1 MNITEV
7 PFRSSE
13 ATPPGVQ
20 VLSFDAL
27 LDRAS
32 GHRINP
38 SAPMRPSFHHL
49 VAVRGGR
56 LDCSVDFTEHQL
68 VEGDLIWVRPGQILQ
83 FGPQL
88 ETSQGIVILFAPGF
102 LDDATASA
110 AHADRPDASL
120 VPVRS
125 PALLPLTEMLAD
137 EYDNPTGLPAA
148 IHIAIIRHVLS
159 ILLLRIGNHGHRS
172 SEPGRFRPH
181 APRRGLR
188 PPTRL
193 QRANPH
199 PGIASRHRLRS
210 KARHPGTSTPRG
222 QTPTNTHRPHQ
233 HSDRS
238 AHRHARP
245 GRIRQVLPPPNGRN
259 THDLPDRL
267 HGANKSGT
275 KRWHLNSRRA
285 ALPRRPLTAGTDA
298 FALACGDTDRHHV
311 TISVLPNI
319 RAMRAE
325 SI

>member
-27 LDRAS
+27 LDRAR
-32 GHRINP
+32 GHMVDP

-88 ETSQGIVILFAPGF
+88 ETSQGIVVLFAPGV

-120 VPVRS
+120 VPLPS
-125 PALLPLTEMLAD
+125 PALLPVTEMLAD
-137 EYDNPTGLPAA
+137 EYDNPGGLPAA

-159 ILLLRIGNHGHRS
+159 ILLLHIGNHGHRS
-172 SEPGRFRPH
+172 NEHADAAFEAFRQAIEGDFAH
-181 APRRGLR
+181 THRVEDYARQLGYSVRTL
-188 PPTRL
+188 TR
-193 QRANPH
+193 
-199 PGIASRHRLRS
+199 ASHVATGYGAKRVIQERVLLEAKRLL
-210 KARHPGTSTPRG
+210 AHTELTSTAIAGRVGMPDPAAFGKFFRR
-222 QTPTNTHRPHQ
+222 QTGETPATFR
-233 HSDRS
+233 D
-238 AHRHARP
+238 
-245 GRIRQVLPPPNGRN
+245 RIR
-259 THDLPDRL
+259 
-267 HGANKSGT
+267 GAGNSG
-275 KRWHLNSRRA
+275 
-285 ALPRRPLTAGTDA
+285 
-298 FALACGDTDRHHV
+298 
-311 TISVLPNI
+311 
-319 RAMRAE
+319 
-325 SI
+325 

>member
-49 VAVRGGR
+49 VAVRGER

-125 PALLPLTEMLAD
+125 PALLPLTGMLAD
-137 EYDNPTGLPAA
+137 EYDNPGGLPAA

-172 SEPGRFRPH
+172 SEPADAAFEAFRQAVEDGFAH
-181 APRRGLR
+181 THRVEDYARQLGYSVRTLTRTSHLATGYGAKRVIQERVLLEAKRLLVHTGL
-188 PPTRL
+188 TN
-193 QRANPH
+193 AA
-199 PGIASRHRLRS
+199 IAARIGMPDPAAFGKFFRHQT
-210 KARHPGTSTPRG
+210 GE
-222 QTPTNTHRPHQ
+222 TPTTFRTASTAPTTATRR
-233 HSDRS
+233 D
-238 AHRHARP
+238 
-245 GRIRQVLPPPNGRN
+245 
-259 THDLPDRL
+259 
-267 HGANKSGT
+267 GA
-275 KRWHLNSRRA
+275 
-285 ALPRRPLTAGTDA
+285 
-298 FALACGDTDRHHV
+298 
-311 TISVLPNI
+311 
-319 RAMRAE
+319 
-325 SI
+325 

>member
-27 LDRAS
+27 LDRAR

-88 ETSQGIVILFAPGF
+88 ETSQGIVVLFAPGF

-110 AHADRPDASL
+110 AHADRPDGSL
-120 VPVRS
+120 TPVRS
-125 PALLPLTEMLAD
+125 PALLALTEMLAD
-137 EYDNPTGLPAA
+137 EYHNPSGLPAA

-172 SEPGRFRPH
+172 SEPADAAFEAFRQAVEDGFAH
-181 APRRGLR
+181 THRVEDYARQLGYSVRTL
-188 PPTRL
+188 TR
-193 QRANPH
+193 
-199 PGIASRHRLRS
+199 ASHLATGYGAKRVIQERVLLEAKRLLV
-210 KARHPGTSTPRG
+210 HTELTSTAIAARIGMPDPTTFGKFFRRQTGETPATFRDRVRG
-222 QTPTNTHRPHQ
+222 A
-233 HSDRS
+233 D
-238 AHRHARP
+238 
-245 GRIRQVLPPPNGRN
+245 NG
-259 THDLPDRL
+259 
-267 HGANKSGT
+267 G
-275 KRWHLNSRRA
+275 
-285 ALPRRPLTAGTDA
+285 
-298 FALACGDTDRHHV
+298 
-311 TISVLPNI
+311 
-319 RAMRAE
+319 
-325 SI
+325 